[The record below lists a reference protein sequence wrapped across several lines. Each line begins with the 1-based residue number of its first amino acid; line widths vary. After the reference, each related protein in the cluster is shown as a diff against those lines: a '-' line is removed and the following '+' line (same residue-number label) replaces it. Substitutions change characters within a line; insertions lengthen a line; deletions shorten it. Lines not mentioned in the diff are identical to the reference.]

1 MTSLC
6 RAAAH
11 HRKQNQEV
19 GEPSFSDF
27 KSSLAA
33 FFFTSLH
40 WKKKKKKKGVLN
52 LLVFCANISKGKCVI
67 RKENLREDQLFLV
80 RFCQF
85 FRERA
90 RASFLSTSPG
100 WKEKASRPPVSAST
114 NDENVVTMWKQ
125 VAVIAC
131 HTSFPTPGK
140 GDRRTPACSSNK
152 PGTAPKHLDI
162 FSPWSKICPISWC
175 FKRLACVPS
184 MRERHIYSSYFFDPA
199 LHLTAGES
207 HHHIKNRGK
216 KKKKRQELSSRDH
229 FSSISQ
235 QVEET
240 IFWPPKWNLL
250 LFTSVI

>member
-1 MTSLC
+1 M
-6 RAAAH
+6 
-11 HRKQNQEV
+11 
-19 GEPSFSDF
+19 
-27 KSSLAA
+27 
-33 FFFTSLH
+33 
-40 WKKKKKKKGVLN
+40 LN

-152 PGTAPKHLDI
+152 PGTAPKHFF
-162 FSPWSKICPISWC
+162 FSPWSKMFPISWC

-229 FSSISQ
+229 FSLTWGPWQWCLHQSALKWKKLFFCLQNGIFFYSQ
-235 QVEET
+235 AWFKDKLRCSLNHKQFMASQAFNPQKTYLEQ
-240 IFWPPKWNLL
+240 KKRK
-250 LFTSVI
+250 